1 MFNLSTSQ
9 GLKTELCRSTHQDSR
24 LQRNLDFAVWRI
36 FCWHFCKFSTC
47 KIKLTKFWKIGQNA
61 QVEEIVMIFT
71 CLVQY
76 SSGAGLP
83 CTAVQLSTADW
94 PAFTSTFGEVT
105 DTTGATAI
113 NVLFVLECKKLI
125 TLIKIFIMI
134 IIIMAMIMTIIM
146 IIIIKIIIMSI
157 ITVIIMMM

>member
-1 MFNLSTSQ
+1 M
-9 GLKTELCRSTHQDSR
+9 
-24 LQRNLDFAVWRI
+24 
-36 FCWHFCKFSTC
+36 
-47 KIKLTKFWKIGQNA
+47 TKFWKIGQNA

-83 CTAVQLSTADW
+83 CSAVQLSTADW

-113 NVLFVLECKKLI
+113 NVLFVLECKKTDYSNKNLYNDNNNNDNDNDNNNDNNNQNNNNEYNNSNY
-125 TLIKIFIMI
+125 FDD
-134 IIIMAMIMTIIM
+134 
-146 IIIIKIIIMSI
+146 
-157 ITVIIMMM
+157 VIIPLILIWIK